1 MGGSM
6 KKFAGVTVLAVLL
19 FTTPAFAQMTSD
31 PGTMTMNDSGYHQP
45 EVLATGRITE
55 IDLSKG
61 TLTLDTGMQFTLS
74 PALQYTSF
82 PALGEDVQVTY
93 SEQGG
98 QKVAR
103 IIDVG
108 GTHSQDAQ

>member
-1 MGGSM
+1 M
-6 KKFAGVTVLAVLL
+6 KKFTGVTVLAVLL
-19 FTTPAFAQMTSD
+19 LTTPVFAQTTVQPYDLAPMDQSVI
-31 PGTMTMNDSGYHQP
+31 HQS

-55 IDLSKG
+55 IDLAKG
-61 TLTLDTGMQFTLS
+61 SVTLDTGMQFTLS

-108 GTHSQDAQ
+108 STRTQGSN

>member
-1 MGGSM
+1 MG
-6 KKFAGVTVLAVLL
+6 KFTVTAALAVLL
-19 FTTPAFAQMTSD
+19 LAAPAFAQMTGQPSD
-31 PGTMTMNDSGYHQP
+31 PGTMTMNESGYHQT
-45 EVLATGRITE
+45 EMLAVGKITE
-55 IDLSKG
+55 IDLAKG
-61 TLTLDTGMQFTLS
+61 TVTLDTGMQFTLS

-108 GTHSQDAQ
+108 GTRTQGSN

>member
-1 MGGSM
+1 
-6 KKFAGVTVLAVLL
+6 VLL
-19 FTTPAFAQMTSD
+19 LTTPVFAQVASD
-31 PGTMTMNDSGYHQP
+31 PGTTSQSESTVGQK
-45 EVLATGRITE
+45 ERLATGRITE
-55 IDLSKG
+55 VDLSKG
-61 TLTLDTGMQFTLS
+61 TVTLDTGDQFTLS

-82 PALGEDVQVTY
+82 PAVGEEVQVTY

-108 GTHSQDAQ
+108 GAKSDGDSS

>member
-1 MGGSM
+1 M
-6 KKFAGVTVLAVLL
+6 KNFTGVAVLAVLL
-19 FTTPAFAQMTSD
+19 LTTPVFAQMTSD
-31 PGTMTMNDSGYHQP
+31 PGTMTMNESGYHQT
-45 EVLATGRITE
+45 EVLTTGKITE
-55 IDLSKG
+55 IDLSNG

-82 PALGEDVQVTY
+82 PVLGEDVQVTY

-108 GTHSQDAQ
+108 STRTQGSSTQ